1 MSSSNRIPKQKNRK
15 RASSV
20 DVAKRA
26 GVSQATVSRVF
37 SKQDT
42 VSDTTRSKVLQA
54 AEELGYN
61 PNAIARGL
69 IQNATNIIGIVM
81 LRFMNP
87 FYAYMLK
94 NFTLELLNRGYVSML
109 FAIDDEREIEE
120 ALPKALQYYVD
131 GLIITSATLTSR
143 MAEGCVHTG
152 TPVVLVNRYT
162 GLKGINTVRTD
173 NVGGGRRIAEY
184 FIERRFKKIA
194 YLAGETGSSTNLDR
208 RKGFVER
215 LGEAGRK
222 VNVEVSGDYS
232 YESGYELGKELLTSK
247 TRPDAVFCAND
258 LMAFGLMDV
267 ARSVCGLNVPDDLA
281 VVGFDDIPMSSWP
294 VYSLTT
300 YHQPVDSLVEETID
314 VLLGAINDPESE
326 AVTKVLAGKLIER
339 GSA

>member
-1 MSSSNRIPKQKNRK
+1 MSSNSKVLKQKNRK

-37 SKQDT
+37 TKQDT
-42 VSDTTRSKVLQA
+42 VTDTTRIKVMNA

-69 IQNATNIIGIVM
+69 IQNATSIIGIVM

-94 NFTLELLNRGYVSML
+94 KFTLELLNRGFVSML

-131 GLIITSATLTSR
+131 GLIITSATLSSR
-143 MAEGCVHTG
+143 LAQGCVHTG

-162 GLKGINTVRTD
+162 SLKEINTVRTD
-173 NVGGGRRIAEY
+173 NVAGGRRIAEY

-208 RKGFVER
+208 REGFVQR
-215 LGEAGRK
+215 LGEVALK
-222 VNVEVSGDYS
+222 VEAEVSGDYS
-232 YESGYELGKELLTSK
+232 YESGYELGKELLTSRN
-247 TRPDAVFCAND
+247 RPDAVFCAND

-267 ARSVCGLNVPDDLA
+267 ARSICGLNIPRELA

-314 VLLGAINDPESE
+314 VLLGAIKDQESE
-326 AVTKVLAGKLIER
+326 AVTKVLAGDLIVR

>member
-1 MSSSNRIPKQKNRK
+1 VSSNSKVLKQKNRK

-37 SKQDT
+37 TKQDT
-42 VSDTTRSKVLQA
+42 VTDTTRIKVMNA

-69 IQNATNIIGIVM
+69 IQNATSIIGIVM

-94 NFTLELLNRGYVSML
+94 KFTLELLNRGFVSML

-131 GLIITSATLTSR
+131 GLIITSATLSSR
-143 MAEGCVHTG
+143 LAQGCVHTG

-162 GLKGINTVRTD
+162 SLKEINTVRTD
-173 NVGGGRRIAEY
+173 NVAGGRRIAEY

-208 RKGFVER
+208 REGFVQR
-215 LGEAGRK
+215 LGEVALK
-222 VNVEVSGDYS
+222 VEAEVSGDYS
-232 YESGYELGKELLTSK
+232 YESGYELGKELLTSRN
-247 TRPDAVFCAND
+247 RPDAVFCAND

-267 ARSVCGLNVPDDLA
+267 ARSICGLNIPQELA

-314 VLLGAINDPESE
+314 VLLGAIKDQESE
-326 AVTKVLAGKLIER
+326 AVTKVLAGDLIVR